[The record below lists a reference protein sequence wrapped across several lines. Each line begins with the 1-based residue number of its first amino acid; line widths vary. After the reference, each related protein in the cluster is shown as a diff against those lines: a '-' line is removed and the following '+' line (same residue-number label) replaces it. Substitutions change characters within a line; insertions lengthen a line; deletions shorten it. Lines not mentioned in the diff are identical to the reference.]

1 MDLPV
6 HSTNGKGRPF
16 VPIRNSGSIRNL
28 VFSACLNS
36 TFVGD
41 WLALKACICELFL
54 HFSLIPTCHFARYLR
69 QFFARYLHH
78 LTGQITLKVES
89 PLADF

>member
-41 WLALKACICELFL
+41 WLALKACICELDTVHGNL
-54 HFSLIPTCHFARYLR
+54 DHWLSSTSA
-69 QFFARYLHH
+69 
-78 LTGQITLKVES
+78 LKVVFGGAES
-89 PLADF
+89 HETNPQETQRRI